1 MKAQRLPDSEFDL
14 MQTIWDQQPPV
25 TTGLLM
31 DLIGR
36 SRNWKVQTVVTLLAR
51 LTERGFLRVEKGS
64 GRERAFYPIIS
75 RDEYLRMETEN
86 FLEHYHHKSVHSL
99 IAALAGDR
107 LLPQSRS
114 LPPRTSCLSIQ
125 AARCLRP
132 AQFSLPVPCNGAR
145 CCAWFT

>member
-64 GRERAFYPIIS
+64 GASAPS
-75 RDEYLRMETEN
+75 TP
-86 FLEHYHHKSVHSL
+86 SS
-99 IAALAGDR
+99 
-107 LLPQSRS
+107 
-114 LPPRTSCLSIQ
+114 
-125 AARCLRP
+125 P
-132 AQFSLPVPCNGAR
+132 ATNT
-145 CCAWFT
+145 CAWKLRIFWSITTTKACTA

>member
-75 RDEYLRMETEN
+75 RDEYLR
-86 FLEHYHHKSVHSL
+86 SVSSL

-107 LLPQSRS
+107 LSDQDLDELSDFVRKARERS
-114 LPPRTSCLSIQ
+114 E
-125 AARCLRP
+125 
-132 AQFSLPVPCNGAR
+132 GK
-145 CCAWFT
+145 

>member
-51 LTERGFLRVEKGS
+51 LTERGFLRVE
-64 GRERAFYPIIS
+64 RE
-75 RDEYLRMETEN
+75 
-86 FLEHYHHKSVHSL
+86 
-99 IAALAGDR
+99 AAASA
-107 LLPQSRS
+107 PSTPS
-114 LPPRTSCLSIQ
+114 S
-125 AARCLRP
+125 P
-132 AQFSLPVPCNGAR
+132 ATNT
-145 CCAWFT
+145 CAWKPRIFWIITITKAYPA

>member
-51 LTERGFLRVEKGS
+51 LTERGFLRVETGS
-64 GRERAFYPIIS
+64 GRARAFYPIIS
-75 RDEYLRMETEN
+75 RDEYLRVATEN
-86 FLEHYHHKSVHSL
+86 NLDPYLHTFVSRLS
-99 IAALAGDR
+99 AALAGDR
-107 LLPQSRS
+107 LPDQDLDELSDFVRKARERS
-114 LPPRTSCLSIQ
+114 E
-125 AARCLRP
+125 
-132 AQFSLPVPCNGAR
+132 GK
-145 CCAWFT
+145 